1 MQSTTRRIIFL
12 IKVKLAQF
20 LRFIT
25 SIKRENFSKVKNSLA
40 KMQFFRSNN
49 GERNTFNK
57 GENLKLLWHMCD

>member
-25 SIKRENFSKVKNSLA
+25 LIKRENFGQVENSLA
-40 KMQFFRSNN
+40 KKRLFLSNN

-57 GENLKLLWHMCD
+57 GEILKLLWYMYD

>member
-25 SIKRENFSKVKNSLA
+25 SIKRENFSQVENSLA
-40 KMQFFRSNN
+40 KKQFFLSNN

-57 GENLKLLWHMCD
+57 GENLKLLWYMYD

>member
-25 SIKRENFSKVKNSLA
+25 LIKRENFGQVENSLA
-40 KMQFFRSNN
+40 KKQLFLSNN

-57 GENLKLLWHMCD
+57 GEILKLLWYMYD

>member
-40 KMQFFRSNN
+40 KMQFFPSNN

>member
-1 MQSTTRRIIFL
+1 MQSTTRRIIFQ

-25 SIKRENFSKVKNSLA
+25 SIKRKNFSKVKNSLA
-40 KMQFFRSNN
+40 KMQFFLSNN

-57 GENLKLLWHMCD
+57 GENLKLLWYMYD